1 MKQFS
6 IGNKQIGTNEEAFI
20 IAEVGQAHEGSLGT
34 AYAYIDAIAEI
45 GAGAV
50 KFQTHIADAESTI
63 DEPFRIK
70 FSKQDRNRYA
80 YWKRMEFK
88 LEEWRGL
95 ADYARQKGLVFLSS
109 PFSIKAV
116 DLLEEVG
123 IEAWKIGSGEISSF
137 DLLDA
142 IIKTNKPVLLST
154 GMSDYDEIGKSIDYL
169 RRHDIAVALFQC
181 ASKYPVALEEVG
193 LNVINELKRRFECP
207 VGLSDHSGTIYPSI
221 AAMAKGAEI
230 IEVHVMFDKRMFGP
244 DTKASL
250 TFEDLEIL
258 VNTAKAF
265 YVMNTHNVDKDEQ
278 AKRLGE
284 MRNIFKKSISITQD
298 YTKGT
303 VIKGEM
309 LVFKKP
315 GNGIPISDIDKLI
328 GKKLLR
334 DVSEKRLLRWE
345 DIER

>member
-6 IGNKQIGTNEEAFI
+6 LGSKQIGCNTEAFI
-20 IAEVGQAHEGSLGT
+20 IAEVGQAHDGSLGA
-34 AYAYIDAIAEI
+34 AYAYIDAIAET
-45 GAGAV
+45 GADAV

-70 FSKQDRNRYA
+70 FSKQDRNRYE

-88 LEEWRGL
+88 PDEWRGL
-95 ADYARQKGLVFLSS
+95 ADYAKQKGLVFLSS

-116 DLLEEVG
+116 DLLEEIG

-137 DLLDA
+137 DLFDA

-154 GMSDYDEIGKSIDYL
+154 GMSNYAEIGNSIDYL
-169 RRHDIAVALFQC
+169 RRHDTAVALFQC
-181 ASKYPVALEEVG
+181 TSKYPVALEEVG
-193 LNVINELKRRFECP
+193 LNVISELKKKFECP

-230 IEVHVMFDKRMFGP
+230 IEVHVVFDKRMFGP

-250 TFEDLEIL
+250 TFDDLEIL
-258 VNTAKAF
+258 VNTSKAF
-265 YVMNTHNVDKDEQ
+265 HVMNTHNVDKDEQ
-278 AKRLGE
+278 AKKLGE
-284 MRNIFKKSISITQD
+284 MRDIFKKSISITQD
-298 YTKGT
+298 YSKGT
-303 VIKGEM
+303 IIKREM
-309 LVFKKP
+309 LVLKKP

-328 GKKLLR
+328 GKKLLH
-334 DVSEKRLLRWE
+334 DVSPKKLLRWE
-345 DIER
+345 DIDR